1 MPIVNKFI
9 LYFINKH
16 RKLKQFENCIVFLSL
31 GLSNFHKYQCKAKKS
46 FFLFF
51 CSSRLF

>member
-31 GLSNFHKYQCKAKKS
+31 GLSNFHKIQCKAKRS
-46 FFLFF
+46 FLYFF
-51 CSSRLF
+51 CFPRFF